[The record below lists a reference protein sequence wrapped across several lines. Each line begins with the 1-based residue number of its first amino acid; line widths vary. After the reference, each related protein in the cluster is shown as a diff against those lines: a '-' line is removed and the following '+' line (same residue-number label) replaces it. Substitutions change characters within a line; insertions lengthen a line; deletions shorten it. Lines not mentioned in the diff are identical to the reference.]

1 MLDFL
6 YDNLALV
13 AIAVISGGMLLWPL
27 VTKGRK
33 GSEVDNAAATELIN
47 HNGARV
53 VDIRTSRDFKQ
64 GHIAGSESFP
74 ATEIH
79 HRLSELDK
87 KKPILLVSAEGDAGM
102 VVKLLKGMGYASVMV
117 LKGGIKAWREAEL
130 PVVK

>member
-13 AIAVISGGMLLWPL
+13 AIAVISGGMLLWSL

-79 HRLSELDK
+79 HRLSALDK
-87 KKPILLVSAEGDAGM
+87 EEPILLVSAGGDAGM

>member
-27 VTKGRK
+27 VTKGRN
-33 GSEVDNAAATELIN
+33 GSEVDNAAATERIN

-53 VDIRTSRDFKQ
+53 VDNRTSRDFKQ

-117 LKGGIKAWREAEL
+117 LKGGIKAWRKAVL

>member
-13 AIAVISGGMLLWPL
+13 AIAVISGGMLLWSL

>member
-117 LKGGIKAWREAEL
+117 LKGGIKAWREAVL

>member
-13 AIAVISGGMLLWPL
+13 AIAVISGGMLLWSL

-74 ATEIH
+74 ATELH

>member
-1 MLDFL
+1 M
-6 YDNLALV
+6 
-13 AIAVISGGMLLWPL
+13 
-27 VTKGRK
+27 
-33 GSEVDNAAATELIN
+33 
-47 HNGARV
+47 

-64 GHIAGSESFP
+64 GHIAGLESVP

-102 VVKLLKGMGYASVMV
+102 VVKLLMGMGYASVMV

>member
-6 YDNLALV
+6 YDNFALV
-13 AIAVISGGMLLWPL
+13 AIAVISGGLLLWPL